1 MGKAKDLSAFER
13 GMVGARRTGLSRTA
27 PLLGFSHHLCIGDG
41 PPPERH
47 PTNLTVG
54 SIGVNVGQHPCGML
68 STPDFLNIM
77 IRYKKTPHKDSEH
90 EESFVL
96 VQCIL

>member
-54 SIGVNVGQHPCGML
+54 SIGVNVGHNVFYNIRDIL
-68 STPDFLNIM
+68 SPPKHVFTHSGKSGWTP
-77 IRYKKTPHKDSEH
+77 
-90 EESFVL
+90 
-96 VQCIL
+96 